1 MALAQAGDRQAYRAL
16 LEDLGPAVMAYL
28 RRRLANPQEVDDVSQ
43 EVLLAIHVSRHTYDP
58 RRPLEPWV
66 FAIAGHV
73 LARHIRRSRRRATRE
88 VLVDV
93 PPVEQVETG
102 EPSLGE
108 LSRALRR
115 LPPRQREAVELLHLA
130 GLSAELAATR
140 AGTTAGALRVRAHRA
155 HNALRTLLYE

>member
-108 LSRALRR
+108 LCGCVY
-115 LPPRQREAVELLHLA
+115 PNEAPWTPEQLA
-130 GLSAELAATR
+130 SH
-140 AGTTAGALRVRAHRA
+140 LRVFPEGQFV
-155 HNALRTLLYE
+155 ALDREGDRVVGMSANLIVRWARYD